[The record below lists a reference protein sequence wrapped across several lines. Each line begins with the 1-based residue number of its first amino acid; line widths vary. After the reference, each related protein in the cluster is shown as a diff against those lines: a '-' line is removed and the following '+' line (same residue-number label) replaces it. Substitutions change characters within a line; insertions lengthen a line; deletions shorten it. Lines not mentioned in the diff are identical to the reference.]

1 LSTAET
7 ACSRSESNTVV
18 LFAQALP
25 VVALNWLLGFKKRS
39 ADRYAVGSA

>member
-1 LSTAET
+1 
-7 ACSRSESNTVV
+7 
-18 LFAQALP
+18 LP